1 MNDKKSDRLGTMVF
15 TIANELVN
23 HFGKKLDRPVIDD
36 ITRNLTLEM
45 CSGPTAWA
53 FSGKD
58 EPGQP
63 IYDEAKELERCR
75 ANWEKTGVGVVFADY
90 WAGWEA
96 RFKYKASLVEHD
108 DGTEL
113 RAELVLAKRYL
124 QQALAA
130 HNPRSR
136 LSCDIRRLIG
146 MNPMRAKAGENE

>member
-63 IYDEAKELERCR
+63 IYDEAKERELFEAFAVNRR
-75 ANWEKTGVGVVFADY
+75 GGYGNLPFFVFARKDNGQY
-90 WAGWEA
+90 T
-96 RFKYKASLVEHD
+96 
-108 DGTEL
+108 DGT
-113 RAELVLAKRYL
+113 AELAWEGWKACAQSL
-124 QQALAA
+124 
-130 HNPRSR
+130 
-136 LSCDIRRLIG
+136 
-146 MNPMRAKAGENE
+146 AKAGENE